1 MARHQLKPNAVALLE
16 SARVIAAERKASAV
30 VLLAELSYNFQEIQK
45 SLGNLPLIV
54 ASDVEDVIE
63 AARKDDVNHV
73 ALLEEPETRQMQL
86 IQALLESLAD
96 EMLKTGD
103 TIIALHAAFEHEQ
116 IDTLTIMPLAEH
128 LTRLT
133 SRDLQRLETTVPL
146 ETLRIVVN
154 LAVDIGKEGREGKPV
169 GSLFVVGNHRK
180 VLAQSHEQVHD
191 PFKGYPKK
199 ERSIRSARV
208 RESVKEL
215 AQLDGAF
222 VVSAEGHCE
231 AACRILDAPAE
242 GLMISKG
249 LGARHW
255 AAAAISKTTDAI
267 AIAVSESTGTVR
279 IFKDGMVVLRIEP
292 IDRALTWRGQD
303 QDGTVE
309 G

>member
-1 MARHQLKPNAVALLE
+1 MARNQLNSSEIALLE
-16 SARVIAAERKASAV
+16 SARVVAAECEASAV
-30 VLLAELSYNFQEIQK
+30 VLLAELSYSFLDIQK
-45 SLGNLPLIV
+45 SLGELPLIV
-54 ASDVEDVIE
+54 ASDVEEVIE
-63 AARKDDVNHV
+63 AARKDDVNQV
-73 ALLEEPETRQMQL
+73 ALHEEPETRQMQL

-103 TIIALHAAFEHEQ
+103 TIIALYAAFEHEQ
-116 IDTLTIMPLAEH
+116 IDTLTVMPLAEH

-154 LAVDIGKEGREGKPV
+154 LAVEIGKEGREGKPV

-199 ERSIRSARV
+199 ERSIRSART

-222 VVSAEGHCE
+222 VISADGHCE
-231 AACRILDAPAE
+231 AGCRILDAPAE
-242 GLMISKG
+242 GLTLSKG

-255 AAAAISKTTDAI
+255 AAAAISKTTKAI

-292 IDRALTWRGQD
+292 IDRAMTWRGQD
-303 QDGTVE
+303 QE
-309 G
+309 SPAES

>member
-1 MARHQLKPNAVALLE
+1 M
-16 SARVIAAERKASAV
+16 
-30 VLLAELSYNFQEIQK
+30 
-45 SLGNLPLIV
+45 
-54 ASDVEDVIE
+54 
-63 AARKDDVNHV
+63 
-73 ALLEEPETRQMQL
+73 
-86 IQALLESLAD
+86 
-96 EMLKTGD
+96 
-103 TIIALHAAFEHEQ
+103 
-116 IDTLTIMPLAEH
+116 
-128 LTRLT
+128 
-133 SRDLQRLETTVPL
+133 
-146 ETLRIVVN
+146 
-154 LAVDIGKEGREGKPV
+154 
-169 GSLFVVGNHRK
+169 
-180 VLAQSHEQVHD
+180 LAQSHEQVHD
-191 PFKGYPKK
+191 QFKGYPKK

-222 VVSAEGHCE
+222 VVSADGHCE

-279 IFKDGMVVLRIEP
+279 IFRDGMVVLRIEP